1 MSTVFA
7 SEVHKRQYDEGVMEE
22 LRSSIPM
29 ASLSKVRTDN
39 VEFIINRYG
48 DDSSALNT
56 TDGNYLVQT
65 DSYAVDSKLI
75 DKEAVRSNNIRYK
88 DMARQGFDIAVD
100 LADRHGFALAE
111 AVHRNAAI
119 VGYQLANGIVD
130 NEVLAGGVSAL
141 TPIALSASNPDDV
154 GAVLTQVLMEREAY
168 SQGTPFAM
176 MSPKAASKFNL
187 FSMGAGFGSAD
198 NSLRNGLFRNLQAG
212 LFGLDLIVTN
222 EVPRS
227 MNLTFAGQPTAA
239 ETFVVAGVTFT
250 IVASIGATAGNILIG
265 GSAALTIANIVTAI
279 NAASGQGSLAASG
292 VTFVLPT
299 AANQTIL
306 RNAGVIASGTATVLT
321 IVSTRFVTI
330 TEAMTNVTIGTYTEN
345 ILAGLRNAVEI
356 VTPSNGYNSTE
367 KPIASTTGGFNG
379 IQLVNT
385 QVHDAHVFFK
395 NRDRIARVLVA
406 A

>member
-1 MSTVFA
+1 MSTVFN
-7 SEVHKRQYDEGVMEE
+7 SEVHKRLYDEGVMEE
-22 LRSSIPM
+22 MRSSIPM

-65 DSYAVDSKLI
+65 DTYSTDSKLI
-75 DKEAVRSNNIRYK
+75 DKEAVRANNIRYK
-88 DMARQGFDIAVD
+88 DMAREGFDIALD

-130 NEVLAGGVSAL
+130 NEVLSGSASAL
-141 TPIALSASNPDDV
+141 TPIALSGSNPDDV
-154 GAVLTQVLMEREAY
+154 GTVVTQVLMEREAY
-168 SQGTPFAM
+168 SEGTPFM
-176 MSPKAASKFNL
+176 MLSPKAAAKFNL
-187 FSMGAGFGSAD
+187 FSMGAGFAVAD
-198 NSLRNGLFRNLQAG
+198 RSLRSGLFTNLNGG
-212 LFGLDLIVTN
+212 LFGLDLVVTN

-227 MNLTFAGQPTAA
+227 VNLTFAGQPTAA

-250 IVASIGATAGNILIG
+250 MVSSIGTTAGNILIG
-265 GSAALTIANIVTAI
+265 GSAAATITNIVAAI
-279 NAASGQGSLAASG
+279 NAASGQGALTGSG
-292 VTFVLPT
+292 TTFVLPT

-330 TEAMTNVTIGTYTEN
+330 TESMTNVTIGTYTEN
-345 ILAGLRNAVEI
+345 ILCGIRNAVEI
-356 VTPSNGYNSTE
+356 VTPEAGYNSVE
-367 KPIASTTGGFNG
+367 KQISSTIGGFNG
-379 IQLVNT
+379 VQLVNT

-395 NRDRIARVLVA
+395 NRDRLVRMLVQA
-406 A
+406 